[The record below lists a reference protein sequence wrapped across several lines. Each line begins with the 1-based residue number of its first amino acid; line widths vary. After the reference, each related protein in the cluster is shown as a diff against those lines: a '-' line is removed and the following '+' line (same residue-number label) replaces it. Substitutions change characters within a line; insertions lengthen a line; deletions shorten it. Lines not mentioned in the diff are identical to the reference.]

1 MRKLLLFFTL
11 FLAAVVVKAAPVD
24 WSDGNG
30 NTVKYDILGDHV
42 RIEVGDAGSLDAF
55 LASDAASAIF
65 SSTPT
70 LLKIEKLGNGENAGK
85 LNAADLAAL
94 NSSTYSGLAHFTKV
108 DMSQN
113 DNQKQVSFDIADA
126 AGMNMGGMEYLRLP
140 NGMTSAENV
149 AKMANLKGS
158 NNSNLKVVGSFDGS
172 NATLPEIA
180 LYSFAENQLSNF
192 SNQMMN
198 LADKAMVVRM
208 AGIYGDKDLKNGDPV
223 FGWTPPCIWDFT
235 GATFTACTLN
245 PGIEVEYYAYDDPF
259 RDRGTSKPGD
269 NYQTN
274 AFFYFQDYAMKVVDI
289 KLPTGLTEL
298 PPRSLY
304 RLGQQNVEK
313 EVHKAAFKAYYGVDD
328 DYITNNTSPD
338 FTNCVPIPDLIIPD
352 NYVKLDY
359 ECGFGAHIKHLVVGG
374 GTKIVE
380 GAAFSDCLELEDLD
394 FGAGLS
400 NCYLGDKAFKGQAN
414 SRMKHIALSEGIV
427 SLGNYCFQNAQHL
440 ESIRLPQS
448 LINIGNNA
456 FDNCL
461 ALNSITIPENVDKIG
476 MDAFR
481 LCPFTDIYLT
491 TTNPDKIPI
500 IFTGGNSFNNWGAG
514 ASFHHGHY
522 DGWEALM
529 GIHPGNAP
537 DGYSWDDAVD
547 WYFINAN
554 GLPVLHY
561 PEQLADKVRADISAN
576 YHGHSSDTP
585 SLGLP
590 TSLDMHARETAGGAD
605 VGTVGQGIYTR
616 DGWAQFMLMK
626 EVSADNPEVYTK
638 KYEDVW
644 YTMCF
649 PFDLTDEQLAA
660 AFNETFNIVDFSG
673 VEIVDEEHS
682 KEGKQTL
689 ILHFNT
695 VAKTYYRDSEGNE
708 YEVIGRETD
717 PTSKFDYNIYRR
729 DGVVYHHSQVSS
741 FLSSNKTKTFA
752 PGNSITES
760 NANSANAIIID
771 GYLATAGHPYMIH
784 PAIGTSK
791 GNPQNCYFSGISW
804 KPMTQWASIFEAQ
817 QRTVDLGVAKGT
829 ITDDPKTCV
838 PDADNFLQAAYSDYA
853 GQTYT
858 FKGNAT
864 QYKDGAQQEIGD
876 EPQVLDKPVKPT
888 KPTAEEVEALKP
900 IGEPLEAP
908 SPVVQDPNSNS
919 KYTDEFKELF
929 STVRCNV
936 YLGYIDGENRY
947 KDFTYGEDLIQYEST
962 DFLSFH
968 NKTWDGDTEYYEFKT
983 RSDEHNADIQNL
995 SIFKTYLG
1003 GNNTVADLTGFNAL
1017 KQLAI
1022 DYVADQQAYATYKE
1036 AFDAYIANRAAWAI
1050 YNSKKAEMDNWD
1062 QDQVDEDFN
1071 EAMDAYNASVT
1082 AHEQWMARAASYQV
1096 LIPTGAYFLGRKG
1109 TDFPKFYREIAD
1121 DTRENPTGG
1130 FWTQFTAVIIPND
1143 AAINGIEK
1151 ELGEGQAA
1159 SANPSVEMV
1168 FDEGF
1173 LGEEKTVDEI
1183 EQIVAEAEEK
1193 GQKVQYMQVVYN
1205 INGQIVRE
1213 GTELTGLPKGVY
1225 IVNGKKYF
1233 VK

>member
-1 MRKLLLFFTL
+1 
-11 FLAAVVVKAAPVD
+11 
-24 WSDGNG
+24 
-30 NTVKYDILGDHV
+30 
-42 RIEVGDAGSLDAF
+42 
-55 LASDAASAIF
+55 
-65 SSTPT
+65 
-70 LLKIEKLGNGENAGK
+70 
-85 LNAADLAAL
+85 
-94 NSSTYSGLAHFTKV
+94 
-108 DMSQN
+108 
-113 DNQKQVSFDIADA
+113 
-126 AGMNMGGMEYLRLP
+126 
-140 NGMTSAENV
+140 
-149 AKMANLKGS
+149 
-158 NNSNLKVVGSFDGS
+158 
-172 NATLPEIA
+172 
-180 LYSFAENQLSNF
+180 
-192 SNQMMN
+192 
-198 LADKAMVVRM
+198 
-208 AGIYGDKDLKNGDPV
+208 
-223 FGWTPPCIWDFT
+223 
-235 GATFTACTLN
+235 
-245 PGIEVEYYAYDDPF
+245 
-259 RDRGTSKPGD
+259 
-269 NYQTN
+269 
-274 AFFYFQDYAMKVVDI
+274 
-289 KLPTGLTEL
+289 
-298 PPRSLY
+298 
-304 RLGQQNVEK
+304 
-313 EVHKAAFKAYYGVDD
+313 
-328 DYITNNTSPD
+328 
-338 FTNCVPIPDLIIPD
+338 
-352 NYVKLDY
+352 
-359 ECGFGAHIKHLVVGG
+359 
-374 GTKIVE
+374 
-380 GAAFSDCLELEDLD
+380 
-394 FGAGLS
+394 
-400 NCYLGDKAFKGQAN
+400 
-414 SRMKHIALSEGIV
+414 
-427 SLGNYCFQNAQHL
+427 
-440 ESIRLPQS
+440 
-448 LINIGNNA
+448 
-456 FDNCL
+456 
-461 ALNSITIPENVDKIG
+461 

-561 PEQLADKVRADISAN
+561 PEQLREKVRADISAN

-1071 EAMDAYNASVT
+1071 EAMDAY
-1082 AHEQWMARAASYQV
+1082 
-1096 LIPTGAYFLGRKG
+1096 LGRKG